1 MGYLIMNK
9 INDRDLTE
17 LSGYWVYQDLKDNS
31 TIKVNGNKYKV
42 LSTISNNKNKN
53 KNINGSADIKI
64 FELLDSNNSPSGQQI
79 ISFEGTNNN
88 ESINPKNP
96 LKGKVGDDWLENIK
110 LMDNE
115 KTTTPL
121 LEQNNKFLELYKKK
135 LDDANKLSNSN
146 FYRKYGEKVAKYKN
160 KEVVSEDGNS
170 QGGASAIHQGV
181 EHPEK
186 HIVSTNPAMLPEA
199 IWRNLKQSNFE
210 NIINFHSTNDVLSW
224 LQDPF
229 AKEMP
234 GKRINIRDGVPTLNG
249 LIDSHLGFKRE
260 FNSKTNEYKDIP
272 VHKIESVKDTEIKN
286 GKEVK
291 KVININLDMD
301 GRIPINVWTGDSIA
315 RSGKGKNIK
324 LDIEKLGDLYQLVTG
339 ETSTMLQ
346 ECVTFLNESF
356 NISQSENSYFG
367 DRKHKLKQKFKNV
380 IEIDV
385 LENMSRNITSKKNE
399 LFESIDSFMDKIG
412 PIAILVPALNLK
424 PLKWGIN
431 KVDSQFQR
439 GIERIHDS
447 IDKILVKMFK
457 NLDHD
462 LQDGVTEEM
471 MKHLKIVR
479 ENIILIKNQNDIYGN
494 QIADIKSI
502 MSYQDATIMDGNLNI
517 NYNGQHMVSGKVNLS
532 KYLSRKMTI
541 LKNHID
547 NAVEELS
554 DYIQKVY
561 NENFKE
567 LVRNINNT
575 TEIIKGIIDGLNLLI
590 TMLYEKRIIDGL
602 KESSIDRK
610 QFENSIEELK
620 INLTKWTDFLHDLK
634 AASPILENH
643 LDDIVKNMKP
653 LIVQMIFEPSH
664 YDDMFILNTQAHARL
679 DQMAKQFEVVCN
691 GLNENEGQ
699 AIQTMDQSASLIRS
713 NLIQVKEQLEK
724 LAVY

>member
-1 MGYLIMNK
+1 MNK

-42 LSTISNNKNKN
+42 LSTISNNKN

-367 DRKHKLKQKFKNV
+367 DRKHKLKQKFKSV

>member
-42 LSTISNNKNKN
+42 LSTISNNKN

-567 LVRNINNT
+567 LVININNT

>member
-1 MGYLIMNK
+1 
-9 INDRDLTE
+9 
-17 LSGYWVYQDLKDNS
+17 YQDLKDNS

-42 LSTISNNKNKN
+42 LSTISNNKN

>member
-42 LSTISNNKNKN
+42 LSTISNNKN

-590 TMLYEKRIIDGL
+590 TMLYEKRIIDVL

>member
-1 MGYLIMNK
+1 MNK

-42 LSTISNNKNKN
+42 LSTISNN

-186 HIVSTNPAMLPEA
+186 DIVSTNPAMLPEA

>member
-53 KNINGSADIKI
+53 INGSADIKI
-64 FELLDSNNSPSGQQI
+64 LELLDSNNSPSGQQI

>member
-1 MGYLIMNK
+1 
-9 INDRDLTE
+9 
-17 LSGYWVYQDLKDNS
+17 
-31 TIKVNGNKYKV
+31 
-42 LSTISNNKNKN
+42 
-53 KNINGSADIKI
+53 DIKI

-324 LDIEKLGDLYQLVTG
+324 LDIEKLGDLYQLVTE

>member
-42 LSTISNNKNKN
+42 LSTISNNKN

-602 KESSIDRK
+602 KKSSIDRK

>member
-53 KNINGSADIKI
+53 INESADIKI

-315 RSGKGKNIK
+315 RSGKGENIK

>member
-1 MGYLIMNK
+1 
-9 INDRDLTE
+9 
-17 LSGYWVYQDLKDNS
+17 S

-42 LSTISNNKNKN
+42 LSTISNNKN

-517 NYNGQHMVSGKVNLS
+517 NYNGQHMVSDKVNLS

>member
-1 MGYLIMNK
+1 MNK

-42 LSTISNNKNKN
+42 LSTISNNKN

-602 KESSIDRK
+602 K
-610 QFENSIEELK
+610 
-620 INLTKWTDFLHDLK
+620 
-634 AASPILENH
+634 
-643 LDDIVKNMKP
+643 
-653 LIVQMIFEPSH
+653 
-664 YDDMFILNTQAHARL
+664 
-679 DQMAKQFEVVCN
+679 
-691 GLNENEGQ
+691 
-699 AIQTMDQSASLIRS
+699 
-713 NLIQVKEQLEK
+713 
-724 LAVY
+724 

>member
-42 LSTISNNKNKN
+42 LSTISNNKN

-679 DQMAKQFEVVCN
+679 DQMAKQFEVACN

>member
-1 MGYLIMNK
+1 MNK

-42 LSTISNNKNKN
+42 LSTISNNKN

-170 QGGASAIHQGV
+170 QGGASAIHQDV

-324 LDIEKLGDLYQLVTG
+324 LDIEKLGDLYQLVTE

>member
-1 MGYLIMNK
+1 MNK
-9 INDRDLTE
+9 INDIDLTE

-42 LSTISNNKNKN
+42 LSTISNNKN

>member
-42 LSTISNNKNKN
+42 LSTISNNKN

-643 LDDIVKNMKP
+643 LDDIVKNMKT

>member
-1 MGYLIMNK
+1 MNK

-42 LSTISNNKNKN
+42 LSTISNNKN

-324 LDIEKLGDLYQLVTG
+324 LDIEKLGDLYQLVTE

-380 IEIDV
+380 IKIDV

>member
-1 MGYLIMNK
+1 MNK

-42 LSTISNNKNKN
+42 LSTISNNKN

-186 HIVSTNPAMLPEA
+186 HIVSTNPAMLPEV

-679 DQMAKQFEVVCN
+679 DQMAQQFEVVCN

>member
-1 MGYLIMNK
+1 MNK

-42 LSTISNNKNKN
+42 LSTISNNKN

-699 AIQTMDQSASLIRS
+699 AIQTMDQSASLIRL

>member
-42 LSTISNNKNKN
+42 LSTISNN

>member
-1 MGYLIMNK
+1 MNK

-17 LSGYWVYQDLKDNS
+17 LSGYWVYQVLKDNS

-42 LSTISNNKNKN
+42 LSTISNNKN

>member
-1 MGYLIMNK
+1 
-9 INDRDLTE
+9 DLTE

-42 LSTISNNKNKN
+42 LSTISNNKN

-324 LDIEKLGDLYQLVTG
+324 LDIEKLGDLYQLVTE

>member
-1 MGYLIMNK
+1 MNK

-42 LSTISNNKNKN
+42 LSTISNNKN

-324 LDIEKLGDLYQLVTG
+324 LDIEKLGDLYQLVTE

>member
-1 MGYLIMNK
+1 MNK

-42 LSTISNNKNKN
+42 LSTISNNKN

-186 HIVSTNPAMLPEA
+186 HIVSTNPAMLSEA

>member
-1 MGYLIMNK
+1 MNK

-42 LSTISNNKNKN
+42 LSTISNNKN

-691 GLNENEGQ
+691 GLNENEEQ

>member
-1 MGYLIMNK
+1 MNK

-42 LSTISNNKNKN
+42 LSTISNNKN

-324 LDIEKLGDLYQLVTG
+324 LDIEKLGDLYQLVTE

-713 NLIQVKEQLEK
+713 NLIQVKEQL
-724 LAVY
+724 

>member
-42 LSTISNNKNKN
+42 LSTISNNKN

-315 RSGKGKNIK
+315 RSGKEKNIK

>member
-42 LSTISNNKNKN
+42 LSTISNNKN

-643 LDDIVKNMKP
+643 LDDIVKNMNP

>member
-1 MGYLIMNK
+1 MNK

-42 LSTISNNKNKN
+42 LSTISNNKN

-643 LDDIVKNMKP
+643 LGDIVKNMKP

>member
-1 MGYLIMNK
+1 
-9 INDRDLTE
+9 
-17 LSGYWVYQDLKDNS
+17 
-31 TIKVNGNKYKV
+31 
-42 LSTISNNKNKN
+42 
-53 KNINGSADIKI
+53 NINGSADIKI

>member
-42 LSTISNNKNKN
+42 LSTISNNKN

-567 LVRNINNT
+567 LLRNINNT

>member
-42 LSTISNNKNKN
+42 LSTISNNKN

-324 LDIEKLGDLYQLVTG
+324 LDIEKLGDLYQLVTE

-412 PIAILVPALNLK
+412 PIAISVPALNLK

>member
-1 MGYLIMNK
+1 MNK

-42 LSTISNNKNKN
+42 LSTISNNKN

-324 LDIEKLGDLYQLVTG
+324 LDIEKLGDLYQLVTE

-380 IEIDV
+380 IKIDV

-547 NAVEELS
+547 IAVEELS

>member
-1 MGYLIMNK
+1 MNK

-42 LSTISNNKNKN
+42 LSTISNNKN

-664 YDDMFILNTQAHARL
+664 YDDMFIMNTQAHARL

>member
-1 MGYLIMNK
+1 
-9 INDRDLTE
+9 
-17 LSGYWVYQDLKDNS
+17 VYQDLKDNS

-42 LSTISNNKNKN
+42 LSTISNNKN

>member
-1 MGYLIMNK
+1 MNK

-42 LSTISNNKNKN
+42 LSTISNNKN

-260 FNSKTNEYKDIP
+260 FNSKTNEYKDKP

-324 LDIEKLGDLYQLVTG
+324 LDIEKLGDLYQLVTE

>member
-42 LSTISNNKNKN
+42 LSTISNNKN

-367 DRKHKLKQKFKNV
+367 DRKHKLKQKFKSV

>member
-1 MGYLIMNK
+1 MNK
-9 INDRDLTE
+9 INDRDLTK

-42 LSTISNNKNKN
+42 LSTISNN

-186 HIVSTNPAMLPEA
+186 DIVSTNPAMLPEA

-479 ENIILIKNQNDIYGN
+479 EHIILIKNQNDIYGN

>member
-1 MGYLIMNK
+1 MNK

-53 KNINGSADIKI
+53 INESADIKI

-121 LEQNNKFLELYKKK
+121 LEQNNKFFELYKKK

-315 RSGKGKNIK
+315 RSGKGENIK

>member
-42 LSTISNNKNKN
+42 LSTISNNKN

-121 LEQNNKFLELYKKK
+121 SEQNNKFLELYKKK